1 MVIAWFDGLLK
12 RSTVNEI
19 LFLTTL
25 QNSFHYK
32 YKTLKNKLDMVKT
45 FDLLLGQRTRLTRLN
60 ELPCRTFSNLRLI
73 RTVIRQC
80 QTR

>member
-1 MVIAWFDGLLK
+1 MRFKLFKDTFIVIAWFDGLLK

-32 YKTLKNKLDMVKT
+32 
-45 FDLLLGQRTRLTRLN
+45 
-60 ELPCRTFSNLRLI
+60 
-73 RTVIRQC
+73 
-80 QTR
+80 